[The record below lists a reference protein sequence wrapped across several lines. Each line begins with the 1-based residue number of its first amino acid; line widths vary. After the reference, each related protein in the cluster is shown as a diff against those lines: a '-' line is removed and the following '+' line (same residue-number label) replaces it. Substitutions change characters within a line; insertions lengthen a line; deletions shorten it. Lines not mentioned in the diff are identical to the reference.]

1 MKETKKINYS
11 FYLSDLIG
19 LLRESKKELSN
30 QEEKINNEFNE
41 EIFSFAI
48 LLRAMTII
56 KYRIIEKL
64 KEV

>member
-19 LLRESKKELSN
+19 LLRDSKKELSN